1 MPNYWFIVQLPDGRQ
16 DASRWTILPNDEAA
30 IAYGRIIFR
39 DLKRVHDHPSL
50 TLLVQNIEGK
60 TISSIADRARRP

>member
-1 MPNYWFIVQLPDGRQ
+1 MAGKTPPDGPF
-16 DASRWTILPNDEAA
+16 LPNDEAA